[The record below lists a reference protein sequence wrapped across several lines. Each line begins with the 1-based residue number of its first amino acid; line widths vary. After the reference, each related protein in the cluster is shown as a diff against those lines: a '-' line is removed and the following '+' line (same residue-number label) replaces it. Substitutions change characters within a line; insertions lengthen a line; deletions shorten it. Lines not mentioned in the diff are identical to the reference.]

1 MKMLRQ
7 LPIVS
12 LCLLV
17 CLEAHS
23 QATFHFFNYVPSV
36 GIDAPVFD
44 AAGNRLFGDNYVAV
58 LYGGPSPD
66 DLVLARA
73 GTASMEPVPF
83 IRIYNGQGG
92 YFAQGGEAM
101 IPTVSGGGFAWLQ
114 VRAWDL
120 RLGQTYDEVASLGL
134 GGYGQSSL
142 FRAQG
147 GDAGNLIPARPL
159 LGLGSFSL
167 VPEPG
172 AWALLALGA
181 GALFWN
187 CRGRFNGK

>member
-1 MKMLRQ
+1 MPSRLLGSTFSSDIPFFQLRA
-7 LPIVS
+7 
-12 LCLLV
+12 V
-17 CLEAHS
+17 CGHRCS
-23 QATFHFFNYVPSV
+23 
-36 GIDAPVFD
+36 VFD

-101 IPTVSGGGFAWLQ
+101 IPRYPGGFAWLQ

-147 GDAGNLIPARPL
+147 GDAGSLIPARPL

-172 AWALLALGA
+172 AWAMLALGA

-187 CRGRFNGK
+187 CRGRFKGK